1 MIVFKCDRCGSI
13 FWLTRPDSPEK
24 DLPNTLKKCVEYLDG
39 TKANEANEERFNL
52 CDFCM
57 EEFEK
62 WMENPDDESDEDA
75 AEESDEDADEIYRL
89 EHVFD
94 DDYEDYEDDEFDNWI
109 EWARNSLVDH
119 ALTDIKKKK
128 ERKRNG

>member
-13 FWLTRPDSPEK
+13 FWFTRPDSPER

-75 AEESDEDADEIYRL
+75 DEIYRL

-94 DDYEDYEDDEFDNWI
+94 DDYEDDEFDDWI

-119 ALTDIKKKK
+119 ALTDIKEKE

>member
-13 FWLTRPDSPEK
+13 FWLTRPDAPERE
-24 DLPNTLKKCVEYLDG
+24 LPNTIKKCAEYLDD
-39 TKANEANEERFNL
+39 TCVTTTNEERFHL

-57 EEFEK
+57 EKFEK
-62 WMENPDDESDEDA
+62 WMEDPDDESDGY
-75 AEESDEDADEIYRL
+75 EEADEVYRL
-89 EHVFD
+89 EHAFD
-94 DDYEDYEDDEFDNWI
+94 DDYEDDEFDDWV